1 MRKFLA
7 TIFCF
12 LSIAIAQQHV
22 HSSVEDYVRC
32 MSDELERELQVNNP
46 EFIEERDALIA
57 QSKSL
62 IENNP
67 QWRTARSTI
76 YIPVI
81 FHVLYFDQSDNLAKD
96 KIAANFDQ
104 INLDFQNL
112 NPDGDEIPS
121 DPNPSNAPYDPGID
135 YAFNAVRGSM
145 QVKFVGAQGER
156 TGDELIEGVSIRRYN
171 ISSSTVSGVAQASS
185 LASNTSTDSGAPG
198 GYQNGY
204 LNIYIAP
211 LGGNLLGQAY
221 LGFPESVVI
230 TESVGSLEN
239 PGTISGYNR
248 GRTLTHEL
256 GHNFTFPH
264 TFSASNCGSPVWND
278 VPAQIENN
286 RDAQIYEWPASSGD
300 FYGRRGINS
309 CINVTGKGDQ
319 FMNYMDYSFDDQM
332 RMFSEEQA
340 LEGYAWAAARNW
352 EEVVEGINVTLSSS
366 VSYATSADG
375 FSINVNFAES
385 VTGFTQD
392 DINVSNG
399 TIVSFNSSDGRS
411 YSFDIEAISDGEV
424 EVYIPENSV
433 IGDSSGFNNFE
444 SNRISILVD
453 RENPIAGTFSIDNLE
468 DSQYIVKNGNV
479 KLTLSNFDDS
489 TTGIAN
495 YYVSI
500 GLSPSTKE
508 IIADQ
513 PFSTNNIQ
521 LSNLLL
527 ADYQQY
533 YINIYATDQV
543 GLSSDVVS
551 KTFYFFGSLLGDTN
565 GDWVIDFDDYKAFIA
580 GYPGIDIAP
589 VTGSMPYLFPN
600 FDGVSDEKDA
610 NQFKALWL
618 WSLEENGLSTPNYT
632 VQGTNP
638 FLRILNDQLI
648 LRFPDE
654 SESIQVYFEYN
665 PDRYLI
671 NFQPSNIL
679 NEMVL
684 SASSSETGVAH
695 VEIGNLN
702 PTSET
707 KRNEVNFNFENLSD
721 TYEFIKVSY
730 AAYDNNN
737 SLLSEGYNL
746 IQTAP
751 STYRLGQSY
760 PNPFRESGTTIEFD
774 LTTTARI
781 TMVIIDIR
789 GRIVRTLIDNEEK
802 FGYQSVLWDAKN
814 DNGDTVSSGVYFY
827 QIQSDVFNSVGKL
840 LFVK

>member
-1 MRKFLA
+1 MLF
-7 TIFCF
+7 
-12 LSIAIAQQHV
+12 
-22 HSSVEDYVRC
+22 
-32 MSDELERELQVNNP
+32 
-46 EFIEERDALIA
+46 
-57 QSKSL
+57 
-62 IENNP
+62 
-67 QWRTARSTI
+67 RS
-76 YIPVI
+76 
-81 FHVLYFDQSDNLAKD
+81 
-96 KIAANFDQ
+96 
-104 INLDFQNL
+104 
-112 NPDGDEIPS
+112 
-121 DPNPSNAPYDPGID
+121 
-135 YAFNAVRGSM
+135 
-145 QVKFVGAQGER
+145 
-156 TGDELIEGVSIRRYN
+156 
-171 ISSSTVSGVAQASS
+171 
-185 LASNTSTDSGAPG
+185 
-198 GYQNGY
+198 
-204 LNIYIAP
+204 
-211 LGGNLLGQAY
+211 
-221 LGFPESVVI
+221 
-230 TESVGSLEN
+230 
-239 PGTISGYNR
+239 
-248 GRTLTHEL
+248 
-256 GHNFTFPH
+256 
-264 TFSASNCGSPVWND
+264 
-278 VPAQIENN
+278 
-286 RDAQIYEWPASSGD
+286 
-300 FYGRRGINS
+300 
-309 CINVTGKGDQ
+309 
-319 FMNYMDYSFDDQM
+319 
-332 RMFSEEQA
+332 
-340 LEGYAWAAARNW
+340 
-352 EEVVEGINVTLSSS
+352 
-366 VSYATSADG
+366 
-375 FSINVNFAES
+375 
-385 VTGFTQD
+385 
-392 DINVSNG
+392 
-399 TIVSFNSSDGRS
+399 
-411 YSFDIEAISDGEV
+411 
-424 EVYIPENSV
+424 
-433 IGDSSGFNNFE
+433 
-444 SNRISILVD
+444 
-453 RENPIAGTFSIDNLE
+453 
-468 DSQYIVKNGNV
+468 IVKNGNV

-513 PFSTNNIQ
+513 PFSTTNIQ

-551 KTFYFFGSLLGDTN
+551 KSFYFFGSLLGDTN